1 VGRRRDRLADKN
13 VSITGSG
20 ARKTRILAPQTLVA
34 GEDGGTSIVEIHNG
48 ASAALSQQV
57 VRLSAMI
64 VDSTVT
70 GHRRL
75 STYGIG
81 FVAGA
86 VRRVT
91 RSTVSMARQDGSCTV
106 RDDRIGG
113 GVGGVAVV
121 AASADTKTVL
131 DGPRIKRTSGAP
143 VRTFE
148 WCGFTA
154 TATVQ
159 P

>member
-1 VGRRRDRLADKN
+1 MGRRRDRLADKN

-20 ARKTRILAPQTLVA
+20 ARKPRILAPQTLVA

-57 VRLSAMI
+57 VRLSAVI

-81 FVAGA
+81 FVVGA
-86 VRRVT
+86 VLRVT
-91 RSTVSMARQDGSCTV
+91 RSTVSMALQDGSCTV
-106 RDDRIGG
+106 RIGG